1 MESVH
6 HEQQLVLPVVKTVR
20 DRIVAFHDR
29 YLSAAPI
36 ADDAVAAFEDIA
48 KRMTS
53 KKSQAAIERIRPH
66 VADWSKD
73 AEVWASVG
81 DMTLGV
87 AGSVV
92 AAEGLVGGLMEKRR
106 MEKAVGVLDS
116 VHQATAIS
124 ELKIDMRPRIQ
135 RGFAGAVVGGVFG
148 GLRPVTHLVHRV
160 GIPIARRIA
169 GAVDGILLRKEQKQE
184 VQQVFVG
191 RGKA

>member
-36 ADDAVAAFEDIA
+36 ADDAVAAFEDIV

-53 KKSQAAIERIRPH
+53 KKGQAAIERIRPH
-66 VADWSKD
+66 VADWSKN
-73 AEVWASVG
+73 AEVWASAG
-81 DMTLGV
+81 DMVLTV
-87 AGSVV
+87 AGSAV
-92 AAEGLVGGLMEKRR
+92 AIDALFLEKHRIKN
-106 MEKAVGVLDS
+106 MAGSLDGAN
-116 VHQATAIS
+116 QATGAS
-124 ELKIDMRPRIQ
+124 ELNIAARSRVK
-135 RGFAGAVVGGVFG
+135 RGFAAAALAGVFG